1 MSVTL
6 VPVPFE
12 DLEPQAF
19 QLPNG
24 VELHGVFGGEGAPLV
39 FIHGAMGDWRSWQP
53 QWEAFSAHYACLSY
67 SRRYSFPNRNDMPSP
82 HHCALDEAQDL
93 RLLLEVIGWD
103 RVILVGSSYGG
114 FTALALALA
123 DPDRIKAVVAV
134 EPPMMRY
141 AHLTEAGRRAAEDFR
156 TSTIEPAN
164 AAFRR
169 GDDERAAQIMT
180 GGINGAG
187 SSNNGGE
194 AMRRRLQN
202 MRAMKML
209 ALSTDEF
216 PWFEPDRLAAL
227 HMPVLLMSGAET
239 PPVHRAIFDNLCPAM
254 PQAEVIR
261 VSGAGHGVSRDQPL
275 VFNERVLEFLRSRAS

>member
-1 MSVTL
+1 MSAALAPT
-6 VPVPFE
+6 PFQ

-19 QLPNG
+19 RLPNG
-24 VELHGVFGGEGAPLV
+24 VELHGVLGGEGKRLV

-53 QWEAFSAHYACLSY
+53 QWDAFSARYACLSY

-82 HHCALDEAQDL
+82 HHSALDEAEDL
-93 RLLLEVIGWD
+93 RLLLDELGWD

-123 DPDRIKAVVAV
+123 DPGRVEAVVAV

-141 AHLTEAGRRAAEDFR
+141 AHLTEEGKRVAEAFR
-156 TSTIEPAN
+156 IGTIEPAN

-169 GDDERAAQIMT
+169 GEDELASQIMT
-180 GGINGAG
+180 GGINGAA
-187 SSNNGGE
+187 SPHNGGE

-216 PWFEPDRLAAL
+216 PWIEPERLAAL
-227 HMPVLLMSGAET
+227 PMPVMLMSGADT
-239 PPVHRAIFDNLCPAM
+239 PPVHRAIFDNFSPVM
-254 PQAEVIR
+254 PQAEVLR
-261 VSGAGHGVSRDQPL
+261 VAGAGHGVSRDQSDF
-275 VFNERVLEFLRSRAS
+275 FNERVLDFLRRRCG